1 MPFAISF
8 CVKLR
13 FLRIFSSVSPIILY
27 LRIYRFVYFARLLH
41 FLIILDIKEEMSMIF
56 LGIVLLGAVL
66 FLIVSDWLFLKKDV
80 TKIERLK
87 IYKDTIVIQW
97 SILLIICIVW
107 LVSDFSWKELFTI
120 DSGNS
125 EEYSSSFIAG
135 FLTSVII
142 GALLF
147 VFIMNWR
154 AKKGDSKN
162 LVVGNIDFLL
172 PQTKK
177 ERLAFI
183 FVAATAGIC
192 EEIVF
197 RGAMAVF
204 LFGLPFEFSL
214 GTVAII
220 SAVIFG
226 IAHFY
231 QGAKGILGTGLFGYI
246 IFKIYMASG
255 SLLVPIIIHFIVD
268 LKFVLTPN
276 GKVNLK

>member
-1 MPFAISF
+1 
-8 CVKLR
+8 
-13 FLRIFSSVSPIILY
+13 
-27 LRIYRFVYFARLLH
+27 
-41 FLIILDIKEEMSMIF
+41 MIF

-87 IYKDTIVIQW
+87 IYKDTIVTQW

-276 GKVNLK
+276 GKVNLKEI

>member
-1 MPFAISF
+1 
-8 CVKLR
+8 
-13 FLRIFSSVSPIILY
+13 
-27 LRIYRFVYFARLLH
+27 
-41 FLIILDIKEEMSMIF
+41 MIF

-66 FLIVSDWLFLKKDV
+66 FIIVSDWLFLKKDV

-87 IYKDTIVIQW
+87 IYKDMIVTQW
-97 SILLIICIVW
+97 SIVLIICIVW
-107 LVSDFSWKELFTI
+107 LVSDFSWMELFTI
-120 DSGNS
+120 DGRNS
-125 EEYSSSFIAG
+125 EEYSFSFIAG

-142 GALLF
+142 GALLV

-154 AKKGDSKN
+154 AKKGVLKQP
-162 LVVGNIDFLL
+162 VVGNIDFLL

-177 ERLAFI
+177 ERLAFT

-204 LFGLPFEFSL
+204 LLALPFEFSI

-226 IAHFY
+226 IAHYY
-231 QGAKGILGTGLFGYI
+231 QGAKGMLGAGLFGYA
-246 IFKIYMASG
+246 IFNIYVASG
-255 SLLVPIIIHFIVD
+255 SLLLPIVIHLIID
-268 LKFVLTPN
+268 LKFVFTPN
-276 GKVNLK
+276 GKLNGKLKEI